1 MENIQS
7 FIPVFLKNIAVV
19 VGAFFGGFYFTT
31 LFHEPTSLVGGLWA
45 VISAIIV
52 IEASHKETYISAKNR
67 IIGSLIGAIVSG
79 FYLLFFPFSLVG
91 FAAAIGAGV
100 LICLLLNLPQSIK
113 LTGIT
118 ISVIMIVSTITE
130 DLHPFLNAGLRFAES
145 AIGAGIALIV
155 AFIAFY
161 LGNYIPS
168 NDVKRGNKYF

>member
-1 MENIQS
+1 MYFWFMEKIQS
-7 FIPVFLKNIAVV
+7 FIPVFLKNIVVV
-19 VGAFFGGFYFTT
+19 VGAFFGGFYFTA

-52 IEASHKETYISAKNR
+52 IEASHIETYISAKNR

-91 FAAAIGAGV
+91 FAAAIGVGV
-100 LICLLLNLPQSIK
+100 LICLLLGLPQSIK

-118 ISVIMIVSTITE
+118 ISVIMIVSTIAE

-155 AFIAFY
+155 AFTAFY
-161 LGNYIPS
+161 LANLFP
-168 NDVKRGNKYF
+168 NKNAE

>member
-1 MENIQS
+1 MVKIQS
-7 FIPVFLKNIAVV
+7 FIPIFLKNIAVV

-52 IEASHKETYISAKNR
+52 IEASHKETYTSAKNR

-91 FAAAIGAGV
+91 FAATIGVGV
-100 LICLLLNLPQSIK
+100 LICLLLGLPQSIK

-130 DLHPFLNAGLRFAES
+130 DLHPFLNASLRFVES

-155 AFIAFY
+155 AFTAFY
-161 LGNYIPS
+161 LKNFISRKDAKSDGE
-168 NDVKRGNKYF
+168 